1 MKKLIAMLLCL
12 TMVLSLAACGTKE
25 EAPVVDEPAVEET
38 PVVEEAP
45 LPEEEDVVIELP
57 TEEDESINE
66 PAAAPEETPVTDD
79 MPAVMPE
86 ETPAVDETPAVMP
99 EETPEV
105 APETPEVAPEAPAA
119 NGALDIL
126 NAIWG
131 AFADGE
137 KFAIYGGNMEDAVM
151 DAPGA
156 FNMAYAEGM
165 TYNLLVP
172 ADQLANVAEA
182 ASMIHMMNANSFT
195 CGVFRLADGVAA
207 ADFAA
212 AMEAAVMGNMWMCGF
227 PETLV
232 IAEIDGHVLVAFG
245 VNDAMNPF
253 QTHLAEVYAGASIL
267 YNQPIA

>member
-1 MKKLIAMLLCL
+1 MKKLIALILCL
-12 TMVLSLAACGTKE
+12 TLVLSLAACGSKKE
-25 EAPVVDEPAVEET
+25 E
-38 PVVEEAP
+38 PVVEEEILIGDEAP
-45 LPEEEDVVIELP
+45 LPEEENVVIELP
-57 TEEDESINE
+57 VEEDVAIDE
-66 PAAAPEETPVTDD
+66 PAAMPEETPVTDD

-86 ETPAVDETPAVMP
+86 ETP
-99 EETPEV
+99 
-105 APETPEVAPEAPAA
+105 EVAPEAAPEVEAPAA
-119 NGALDIL
+119 PTTNSSVEIL

-131 AFADGE
+131 AYGEDE

-151 DAPGA
+151 DAPGV

-165 TYNLLVP
+165 TFNLLVP
-172 ADQLANVAEA
+172 ADQIANVAEA
-182 ASMIHMMNANSFT
+182 ASMIHMMNANTFT

-245 VNDAMNPF
+245 INDAMNPF
-253 QTHLAEVYAGASIL
+253 QTHLAEAFAGATIL
-267 YNQPIA
+267 YNEPIV

>member
-12 TMVLSLAACGTKE
+12 TLILSFAACAAKDE
-25 EAPVVDEPAVEET
+25 PAIEDEPVVEDVPAVEDEPAVEE
-38 PVVEEAP
+38 
-45 LPEEEDVVIELP
+45 DP
-57 TEEDESINE
+57 TMNQ
-66 PAAAPEETPVTDD
+66 PAAMPEETPVVDD

-86 ETPAVDETPAVMP
+86 EVPEEMP
-99 EETPEV
+99 EVETPEV
-105 APETPEVAPEAPAA
+105 EAPAA
-119 NGALDIL
+119 PATNSSVDIL

-131 AFADGE
+131 AYGDDE

-156 FNMAYAEGM
+156 YNMAYAEGL

-172 ADQLANVAEA
+172 ADQIANVAEA
-182 ASMIHMMNANSFT
+182 ASMIHMMNANTFT

-212 AMEAAVMGNMWMCGF
+212 AMEAAVMSNQWMCGF

-232 IAEIDGHVLVAFG
+232 IAEIEGHVLVAFG
-245 VNDAMNPF
+245 INDAMNPF
-253 QTHLAEVYAGASIL
+253 QTHLAEAFAGASVL
-267 YNQPIA
+267 YNEPIA

>member
-12 TMVLSLAACGTKE
+12 TLILSLAACASKE
-25 EAPVVDEPAVEET
+25 EAPAEDVPAVEET
-38 PVVEEAP
+38 PVVDEAP

-57 TEEDESINE
+57 VEEDAAIDE
-66 PAAAPEETPVTDD
+66 PAAAPEETPVADD

-86 ETPAVDETPAVMP
+86 ETPEV
-99 EETPEV
+99 ETPEV
-105 APETPEVAPEAPAA
+105 TPEVAPEAEAPAA
-119 NGALDIL
+119 PASNGALDIL

-131 AFADGE
+131 SYSDDE
-137 KFAIYGGNMEDAVM
+137 KFSIYGGNMEDAVM

-156 FNMAYAEGM
+156 YNMAYAEGM
-165 TYNLLVP
+165 TFNLLVP
-172 ADQLANVAEA
+172 AEQIANVAEA
-182 ASMIHMMNANSFT
+182 ASMIHMMNANTFT

-232 IAEIDGHVLVAFG
+232 IADIDGAHVLVAFG

>member
-12 TMVLSLAACGTKE
+12 TLILSFAACAAK
-25 EAPVVDEPAVEET
+25 DEPAIEEEPVVEDVPAVEEDPTMNQPAAMPEET
-38 PVVEEAP
+38 PVV
-45 LPEEEDVVIELP
+45 
-57 TEEDESINE
+57 
-66 PAAAPEETPVTDD
+66 DD

-86 ETPAVDETPAVMP
+86 EVPEEMP
-99 EETPEV
+99 EVETPEV
-105 APETPEVAPEAPAA
+105 EAPAA
-119 NGALDIL
+119 PATNSSVDIL

-131 AFADGE
+131 AYGDDE

-156 FNMAYAEGM
+156 YNMAYAEGL

-172 ADQLANVAEA
+172 ADQIANVAEA
-182 ASMIHMMNANSFT
+182 ASMIHMMNANTFT

-212 AMEAAVMGNMWMCGF
+212 AMEAAVMSNQWMCGF

-232 IAEIDGHVLVAFG
+232 IAEIEGHVLVAFG
-245 VNDAMNPF
+245 INDAMNPF
-253 QTHLAEVYAGASIL
+253 QTHLAEAFAGASVL
-267 YNQPIA
+267 YNEPIA

>member
-12 TMVLSLAACGTKE
+12 TLALTLAACGSKQE
-25 EAPVVDEPAVEET
+25 EPAPEET
-38 PVVEEAP
+38 PVVEETPEAEEAP

-57 TEEDESINE
+57 VEEDESINE
-66 PAAAPEETPVTDD
+66 PAAAPEETPVVDD

-86 ETPAVDETPAVMP
+86 ETPAV
-99 EETPEV
+99 TPEV
-105 APETPEVAPEAPAA
+105 APEEIPAAPAA
-119 NGALDIL
+119 NSSLDIL

-131 AFADGE
+131 AYADAD
-137 KFAIYGGNMEDAVM
+137 KFAIYGGNMESAVM
-151 DAPGA
+151 DAPGVYD
-156 FNMAYAEGM
+156 MAYAEGM
-165 TYNLLVP
+165 TFNLLVP
-172 ADQLANVAEA
+172 ADQIANVAEA
-182 ASMIHMMNANSFT
+182 ASMIHMMNANTFT

-245 VNDAMNPF
+245 VNDTMNPF
-253 QTHLAEVYAGASIL
+253 QNNLAAAYPAASIL